1 METDYITAYVGL
13 GSNLGDRAGNLLLAL
28 RGLLEASFF
37 VHKVSAIYETEPIGL
52 EDAPNFLNMVAEIRV
67 TNVSASQMMARL
79 LRIEYLLGRR
89 DKTLKKPRTVDLDI
103 LLFGD
108 EQIDTTFLT
117 VPHPRMHLR
126 RFVLAPLAEIAPNLM
141 HPTFQTEI
149 HEILANIEDNSNV
162 TRWDPNAGTEELA
175 AING

>member
-1 METDYITAYVGL
+1 
-13 GSNLGDRAGNLLLAL
+13 
-28 RGLLEASFF
+28 
-37 VHKVSAIYETEPIGL
+37 
-52 EDAPNFLNMVAEIRV
+52 
-67 TNVSASQMMARL
+67 
-79 LRIEYLLGRR
+79 
-89 DKTLKKPRTVDLDI
+89 VDLDI

-126 RFVLAPLAEIAPNLM
+126 RFVLAPLAEIAPNLL

-149 HEILANIEDNSNV
+149 HEILANIEDISNV

-175 AING
+175 VING